1 MKELA
6 LGLVQLGVIIGWCLY
21 FHRRGY
27 KRGYERGRKDCEHW
41 VCELDSSVERERE
54 KMWKEGI

>member
-1 MKELA
+1 MREILFRIVFLA
-6 LGLVQLGVIIGWCLY
+6 LIGMAVWLYYKLGY
-21 FHRRGY
+21 RRGY
-27 KRGYERGRKDCEHW
+27 NRGRKDCERW